1 MGPIII
7 IAIAAGAASALLA
20 AGVAAGSVLAV
31 PLFYLSPL
39 PVMIAGIAFAPLAA
53 FLSVAVAGAG
63 LAAAFGG
70 SFLLAYLMGLG
81 GPAFGLSYAAMLARP
96 DPAARDGLV
105 WFPVGG
111 LVLVAAGFSTLG
123 VTAAL
128 FAVAGDYDAYRSAV
142 VAAFEALMAGQGA
155 PSGGAAGPD
164 ATAFGALL
172 ARILPGIAAVLS
184 MVAQLVCLYLAGRAA
199 LISGRLR
206 RPWPALSA
214 LRLPPATSLALAI
227 AVGLSMAGEMV
238 GLSASAA
245 AATLVCAY
253 ALAGFAVVHAV
264 TLGHGAR
271 VFILAAL
278 WLTTAA
284 LGWPILAM
292 AVLGFVDGM
301 LDFRSRIPTGQ
312 GPPAANDR

>member
-1 MGPIII
+1 MGLILV
-7 IAIAAGAASALLA
+7 IALVAGAASALLA

-53 FLSVAVAGAG
+53 FLAMAVAGAG
-63 LAAAFGG
+63 LAAVFGS
-70 SFLLAYLMGLG
+70 SFLIAYVMGLG
-81 GPAFGLSYAAMLARP
+81 GPAFALSYAAMLARP
-96 DPAARDGLV
+96 DAAARDGLL

-111 LVLVAAGFSTLG
+111 LVLLAAGFSALG
-123 VTAAL
+123 VTVAL
-128 FAVAGDYDAYRSAV
+128 FAMAGNYDAYRSAV
-142 VAAFEALMAGQGA
+142 IAAFEALMAG
-155 PSGGAAGPD
+155 GGPPGDGVAGQDP
-164 ATAFGALL
+164 TAFGALL
-172 ARILPGIAAVLS
+172 ARILPGMAAVLS
-184 MVAQLVCLYLAGRAA
+184 MVAQLVCLYIAGRAA
-199 LISGRLR
+199 HISGRLR
-206 RPWPALSA
+206 RPWPVLST
-214 LRLPPATSLALAI
+214 LRLPAATSLVLAV
-227 AVGLSMAGEMV
+227 AVGLSMAGAMV
-238 GLSASAA
+238 GLSASTA

-264 TLGHGAR
+264 TLGHSAR
-271 VFILAAL
+271 VFILGAL

-301 LDFRSRIPTGQ
+301 FDFRARIATGQ